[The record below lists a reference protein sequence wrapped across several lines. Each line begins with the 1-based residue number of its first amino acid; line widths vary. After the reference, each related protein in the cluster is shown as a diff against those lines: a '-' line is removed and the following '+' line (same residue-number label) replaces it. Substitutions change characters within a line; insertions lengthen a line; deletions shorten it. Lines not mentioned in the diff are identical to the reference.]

1 MLSVLLHVVLN
12 ELRKSY
18 LFQLF
23 EQVTAAKED
32 GTDLLENMQAS
43 LKAKIQEA
51 QERLAT
57 LE

>member
-23 EQVTAAKED
+23 EQVTVAKED